1 MVSLIGAAILA
12 LGAFYFGAPLFGWVI
27 MVAIFVIY
35 LMSAMQIFSS
45 VRTADAERNLLKK
58 SAEACDAG
66 NEIIAEELP
75 AGIFQDR
82 VQFLKRFASRH
93 IALSAQDLPMLKSMW
108 ASKEELPIKSH
119 SGVVVLLGLMG
130 TFFGLMLSINAAGG
144 AIDSNAT
151 SETTL
156 GIIQNIFASMKG
168 IFGSSLCGLFAALI
182 LNAIYATYESDHEKL
197 IAELDAFTL
206 FYLIPKTVSEKDEA
220 TVEIRKLIDTVKA
233 SDAARAADFRGMIEA
248 SKSAEI
254 SRTESLAQSIAGLQ
268 SAEEKTLTN
277 LSNAQQQNLL
287 ELQKMFADGILKAG
301 EKAVADLENAQKVA
315 LDSMQTA
322 VQKLAAD
329 FVSVQKN
336 AAEGILESGKNATAE
351 LRDSLSQVTAG
362 LSEEMQKL
370 STSVRSIESGVVEG
384 LEKEISNLSASVAD
398 SISLHL
404 DKQISNSSEQWNAL
418 MESLKTST
426 EQVAAAEQK
435 GLEVL
440 RSVAEEVASKA
451 NDSTVGLSNTVT
463 GEIENLSQKVQSSF
477 AELAKSS
484 ELLVSS
490 QRELIAG
497 IENRVVKENES
508 TEALGSGITEAAK
521 LMRVNQSEF
530 AANLEMFGKGIEAVL
545 SKLSGD
551 VPERENE
558 QNFMDQLNTALQ
570 SFQERSGEVLLENA
584 LKTQEIL
591 LEILDQVQKTPK
603 KAE

>member
-1 MVSLIGAAILA
+1 M
-12 LGAFYFGAPLFGWVI
+12 P
-27 MVAIFVIY
+27 
-35 LMSAMQIFSS
+35 
-45 VRTADAERNLLKK
+45 
-58 SAEACDAG
+58 
-66 NEIIAEELP
+66 
-75 AGIFQDR
+75 
-82 VQFLKRFASRH
+82 
-93 IALSAQDLPMLKSMW
+93 
-108 ASKEELPIKSH
+108 KEELPIKSH

-336 AAEGILESGKNATAE
+336 AAEGISESGKNATAE

>member
-301 EKAVADLENAQKVA
+301 EKAVADLANAQKVA

>member
-301 EKAVADLENAQKVA
+301 EKAVADLANAQKVA

-336 AAEGILESGKNATAE
+336 AAEGISESGKNATAE

-484 ELLVSS
+484 DLLVSS

-497 IENRVVKENES
+497 IENRVVKENE
-508 TEALGSGITEAAK
+508 
-521 LMRVNQSEF
+521 
-530 AANLEMFGKGIEAVL
+530 
-545 SKLSGD
+545 
-551 VPERENE
+551 
-558 QNFMDQLNTALQ
+558 
-570 SFQERSGEVLLENA
+570 
-584 LKTQEIL
+584 
-591 LEILDQVQKTPK
+591 
-603 KAE
+603 

>member
-322 VQKLAAD
+322 VQKLATD

-336 AAEGILESGKNATAE
+336 AAEGISESGKNATAE